1 MSSLYPSYARY
12 DIAFERGE
20 GAYLV
25 STDGRRY
32 LDFASG
38 IAVDAL
44 GHCHPRMVEALTAQA
59 HRVWH
64 VSNLYR
70 IPEQERVAER
80 LCANSFADAVFFCNS
95 GGEAVETGLK
105 TVRRYHSA
113 NGAPQRS
120 RVITVEGAFHGRS
133 LAAIAAGRQKKHTDG
148 FGPMVDGFDQ
158 VPFGDAAAVAAAV
171 TGETAAILVE
181 PVQGEGGVRP
191 MPPGYLRELRRIAD
205 DSGILLFYDEVQTG
219 IGRTGRLFAHEW
231 EGVAP
236 DVMAVAKALAGGF
249 PVGACL
255 ATARVAET
263 MTAGSHG
270 STFGG
275 NPLAMAVAEAVLDVV
290 LEEGFLERVRR
301 VAGTLNQKLGA
312 VAAAWPEVIE
322 EVRGSGL
329 LLGVKCKIPYGD
341 VINALRDQGLLTV
354 GAGDNVV
361 RFLPPLIIDE
371 SHVDEAVSALES
383 ACARLSG

>member
-1 MSSLYPSYARY
+1 VSSLYPSYARY
-12 DIAFERGE
+12 DIAFECGE

-105 TVRRYHSA
+105 SVRRYHSA

-341 VINALRDQGLLTV
+341 VINALRDEGLLTV